1 MNSLTTKHFW
11 TLYYALPEDVQ
22 QLADKAYAL
31 WLDSQ
36 GHPGLQFKLVDPEES
51 IYSARISRQYR
62 ALGVRRGDTITWFW
76 IGKHEIYGRIL
87 R

>member
-1 MNSLTTKHFW
+1 MNSLTTKNFW

-31 WLDSQ
+31 WLDSP

-51 IYSARISRQYR
+51 I
-62 ALGVRRGDTITWFW
+62 
-76 IGKHEIYGRIL
+76 
-87 R
+87 